1 MGTTSFM
8 AECDDAEYEQWLTT
22 FAEASARLDVL
33 QTAITELCQLCARQ
47 DVHSEQVLEVLERHG
62 AITKA
67 TPASA
72 A

>member
-1 MGTTSFM
+1 MGTTYFV
-8 AECDDAEYEQWLTT
+8 AQCDDGEYDNWLTT

-33 QTAITELCQLCARQ
+33 QTAVTELCQLCARQ
-47 DVHSEQVLEVLERHG
+47 DIHSEQVLKVLERHG

-67 TPASA
+67 TRSSA

>member
-1 MGTTSFM
+1 MGTTSFV
-8 AECDDAEYEQWLTT
+8 AESDDGEYEQWLTT

-33 QTAITELCQLCARQ
+33 QTAVTELCQLCARQ
-47 DVHSEQVLEVLERHG
+47 DVHSEQVLEVLERRG

-67 TPASA
+67 MRASA